1 MPQELSNEY
10 VCLFNAVSDAI
21 KELES
26 LRLKL
31 IFAQQQAEEIF
42 IERVE

>member
-1 MPQELSNEY
+1 MSQDLSSEY

-26 LRLKL
+26 IRLSL
-31 IFAQQQAEEIF
+31 ILAQQQAEEIY